1 MPDQVKTTVVNRR
14 TDPGKEQ
21 VYIGRGSKWGN
32 PFYIGVDG
40 NRTQILEKYSAYLKT
55 RPDLLAAIPE
65 LKGKVLG
72 CYCKPQKC
80 HGDILAQMADE

>member
-1 MPDQVKTTVVNRR
+1 MKTTVVNRKTER
-14 TDPGKEQ
+14 EKEE

-32 PFYIGVDG
+32 PFYVGVDG
-40 NRTQILEKYSAYLKT
+40 NRTQVLEKYSAYLQT
-55 RPDLLAAIPE
+55 RQDLLASILE

-80 HGDILAQMADE
+80 HGDTLAALADGS